1 MFYMNVF
8 LNLQGVF
15 GLFTS
20 RLSPSISFN
29 GLEKKFIYPTWVKE
43 NCKNFSDKN
52 TACNMAKIQF
62 EKYEKVEKIQ
72 NFEISIAK
80 QMQMLWIK
88 NH

>member
-43 NCKNFSDKN
+43 NCK
-52 TACNMAKIQF
+52 KIF
-62 EKYEKVEKIQ
+62 EPIGRY
-72 NFEISIAK
+72 
-80 QMQMLWIK
+80 
-88 NH
+88 

>member
-43 NCKNFSDKN
+43 NCKKISGQN
-52 TACNMAKIQF
+52 TVWNMVKIHF
-62 EKYEKVEKIQ
+62 EKYEKFEKIQ
-72 NFEISIAK
+72 NFEIFIAK
-80 QMQMLWIK
+80 
-88 NH
+88 NNCVTGRS